1 MRKILTICMLFA
13 LTSAVFA
20 GNVMKV
26 AILEVV
32 DKEGK
37 LTYGQKLMLRSNLA
51 RAVTNT
57 PGFEAY
63 DRSDMDAIFSEHDFQ
78 RTGNVSASQIKKL
91 GEMTGASYI
100 LVAEGA
106 LTEDKVFVTAK
117 ILNVETTKVE
127 VTDNILLSQA
137 SAAMQRGCR
146 TLATKMF
153 GSLAGSSTSTNK
165 FFSAFTK
172 NSSGKSVED
181 SIAAAQKAEE
191 MAIKEQQR
199 KAEEQA
205 RAERAE
211 AEKRAKEEK
220 RLADEKARQEREAAK
235 AKALEEKQLEKERA
249 EAEEKRIREERAAAE
264 EKARQERIL
273 AEERARQ
280 EREAAEEKARQE
292 REAAV
297 AAALERKRL
306 DEERKAAEEAERAKY
321 SITKVS
327 KDEYRLGNT
336 TMDRKAYEQFIYQNC
351 PDAWKKH
358 LAAKRSIITGWTF
371 LGVGA
376 ALCSAWAMI
385 PLADYY
391 YEGRDDTYYITSQTL
406 DEWYVTGIVSGSIG
420 AALVATSIPLLSAG
434 YSIKYNTHKTYNK
447 SCASAN
453 KSLLSLNLQAGPN
466 GLGLALK
473 F

>member
-1 MRKILTICMLFA
+1 MIHMKKFLTLCMLFA

-20 GNVMKV
+20 GDVMKV

-51 RAVTNT
+51 RAVANT
-57 PGFEAY
+57 EGYEAY

-78 RTGNVSASQIKKL
+78 RTGNVSASQIKRL

-127 VTDNILLSQA
+127 VTDNILLSQS

-165 FFSAFTK
+165 FFSSFTK
-172 NSSGKSVED
+172 TAAATTVED

-199 KAEEQA
+199 KAEEQV

-211 AEKRAKEEK
+211 AERQAKEER
-220 RLADEKARQEREAAK
+220 RLAEERVRQEREAAK

-249 EAEEKRIREERAAAE
+249 EAEYAERSKYFINKIGRNEYEYLGKVMDKNAYASFLEGKCPAAFAQYN
-264 EKARQERIL
+264 KGKKLIGAGWGVFASGL
-273 AEERARQ
+273 
-280 EREAAEEKARQE
+280 
-292 REAAV
+292 AV
-297 AAALERKRL
+297 AVGGTALMIVGKTKNNPYYYAKSYDDYKDGDYYNGEGSERGDVDYGGGSYMAPGDTYTIVGIAALSVGGAMTL
-306 DEERKAAEEAERAKY
+306 A
-321 SITKVS
+321 SIP
-327 KDEYRLGNT
+327 
-336 TMDRKAYEQFIYQNC
+336 I
-351 PDAWKKH
+351 
-358 LAAKRSIITGWTF
+358 
-371 LGVGA
+371 LGVG
-376 ALCSAWAMI
+376 
-385 PLADYY
+385 YFK
-391 YEGRDDTYYITSQTL
+391 RDNAYKVYNDKYASP
-406 DEWYVTGIVSGSIG
+406 SGQPI
-420 AALVATSIPLLSAG
+420 
-434 YSIKYNTHKTYNK
+434 
-447 SCASAN
+447 
-453 KSLLSLNLQAGPN
+453 SLNMTVGRGSLGFALQ
-466 GLGLALK
+466 